1 MVSLAVMG
9 STARDEM
16 LFTSLGD
23 GYRSQ
28 LSLSNILLLLSW
40 DQGLI

>member
-1 MVSLAVMG
+1 MMG
-9 STARDEM
+9 ITVRDEM

-28 LSLSNILLLLSW
+28 LSLSNMNTLLLLSW